1 MYKVSTNYE
10 ILAESPGRH
19 VYCKIVAGG
28 TTYLDDRIIKF
39 ELDDLAYPEY
49 YTIGTACSSRFSFTV
64 RYTDALQVH
73 DMVQPYISFDNKE
86 WCPMGVFFVSRRYV
100 RGSYASITC
109 YDMMYSLNMEY
120 VPSIQA
126 PTTAVALFRDICSQ
140 HKIPCVSGDW
150 MSYRVLKLP
159 KGFTVREVLGF
170 IASMASSTIKF
181 DREGKL
187 WVRRLGNSEN
197 QSFLEDGNC
206 IDINRNLNDSG
217 IRGIRFDTGDDVTV
231 YGEDTELTCVDVY
244 NPIIA
249 PDVASAAY
257 YMQKNFS
264 FYGAE
269 IKMQG
274 LPYIEAGDRV
284 TFTHSIPGQTLRE
297 IVTLMAC
304 EIVYTYDGALTA
316 TLYSRCKS
324 YSDSTVHKEDLK
336 TAINDVRAA
345 LGNVCLTTVNKGD
358 ITVNSSYTIVA
369 NFEFETAAKNTFA
382 QVDLN
387 FTVYTTADSTLSVRV
402 MVNGTEAARQAVHKT
417 TGGKRELVH
426 YYYLA
431 DKLPKGKNVITLLLS
446 SLGSDAKIIA
456 NQLMATMVG
465 KGTEGGDGGNYR
477 DRISFFE
484 TVPSVAITSGGIK
497 IAGIAETH
505 SVNCETESTETE

>member
-1 MYKVSTNYE
+1 MYEVSTGYRK
-10 ILAESPGRH
+10 LAESPGRH

-28 TTYLDDRIIKF
+28 KTYLDDRIIKF
-39 ELDDLAYPEY
+39 EFDDLAYPEY

-73 DMVQPYISFDNKE
+73 DEVKPYISFDNKE
-86 WCPMGVFFVSRRYV
+86 WCPLGVFYVSRRYV

-120 VPSIQA
+120 VPSVQA
-126 PTTAVALFRDICSQ
+126 PTTAAALYRDICSQ
-140 HKIPCVSGDW
+140 YKIPCESGDW
-150 MSYRVLKLP
+150 IGSHVNKLP

-170 IASMASSTIKF
+170 IASMASSYAKF
-181 DREGKL
+181 GRDGKL
-187 WVRRLGNSEN
+187 YVRKLGDSNNLSLLEEEN
-197 QSFLEDGNC
+197 CF
-206 IDINRNLNDSG
+206 DINRNLNDSS

-244 NPIIA
+244 NPIIT
-249 PDVASAAY
+249 PDVAESAY
-257 YMQKNFS
+257 NMKKNFA

-274 LPYIEAGDRV
+274 LPYIEAGDKV
-284 TFTHSIPGQTLRE
+284 LFTHSVPGQALRE
-297 IVTLMAC
+297 IVTLIAC
-304 EIVYTYDGALTA
+304 EVVYTYDGALTA
-316 TLYSRCKS
+316 TLYSKCKS

-336 TAINDVRAA
+336 NAINDIRAS
-345 LGNVCLTTVNKGD
+345 LGNVCLTTANKED
-358 ITVNSSYTIVA
+358 IIINSSYAIVA
-369 NFEFETAAKNTFA
+369 SFEFETAARNTFA

-387 FTVYTTADSTLSVRV
+387 FTVYTEADSTLAVRV
-402 MVNGTEAARQAVHKT
+402 MVNGTEAARRAVHKT

-431 DKLPKGKNVITLLLS
+431 DKLPKGKNMITLLLS
-446 SLGSDAKIIA
+446 SLGSDAKIAA
-456 NQLMATMVG
+456 NQLTATMVG

-484 TVPSVAITSGGIK
+484 TVPTIKTASAGIK
-497 IAGIAETH
+497 IAGITTKLTVD
-505 SVNCETESTETE
+505 S

>member
-19 VYCKIVAGG
+19 VYCKIEAGSA
-28 TTYLDDRIIKF
+28 TYLDDRIIKF
-39 ELDDLAYPEY
+39 ELDDLAYPEH

-64 RYTDALQVH
+64 RYTDELQVH
-73 DMVQPYISFDNKE
+73 DMVKPYISFDNRE
-86 WCPMGVFFVSRRYV
+86 WCPMGVYYVSRRYV
-100 RGSYASITC
+100 RGAYASITC
-109 YDMMYSLNMEY
+109 YDMMYSLSMEY

-126 PTTAVALFRDICSQ
+126 PTTAAELYRDICSQ
-140 HKIPCVSGDW
+140 HNIPCESGDW
-150 MSYRVLKLP
+150 MIHRVLKLP
-159 KGFTVREVLGF
+159 KGFTVQEVLGF
-170 IASMASSTIKF
+170 IASIASSTAKF
-181 DREGKL
+181 GRNGKL
-187 WVRRLGNSEN
+187 RIRSSGDLNNV
-197 QSFLEDGNC
+197 SFLEEENC
-206 IDINRNLNDSG
+206 MDINRNLNESK

-244 NPIIA
+244 NPIIT
-249 PDVASAAY
+249 PDVASAAFH
-257 YMQKNFS
+257 MQKNIP

-269 IKMQG
+269 VKMQG
-274 LPYIEAGDRV
+274 LPYMEAGDRV
-284 TFTHSIPGQTLRE
+284 TFTHSVPGQTIRE

-345 LGNVCLTTVNKGD
+345 LGNICLTTTNKED
-358 ITVNSSYTIVA
+358 ITVGSSYAIAA

-387 FTVYTTADSTLSVRV
+387 FTVYTAADSTLSVRV

-465 KGTEGGDGGNYR
+465 KGSEGGDGGNYR

-484 TVPSVAITSGGIK
+484 TVPPTPITSGFIK
-497 IAGIAETH
+497 AANFVAADIEQL
-505 SVNCETESTETE
+505 SVDG

>member
-1 MYKVSTNYE
+1 MYEVSTNYE

-28 TTYLDDRIIKF
+28 KTYLDDRIIKF
-39 ELDDLAYPEY
+39 ELDDLAYPEH

-73 DMVQPYISFDNKE
+73 DEVKPYISFDNKE
-86 WCPMGVFFVSRRYV
+86 WCPLGVFYVSRRYV
-100 RGSYASITC
+100 RGSYASIIC

-120 VPSIQA
+120 VPSIELPA
-126 PTTAVALFRDICSQ
+126 TAADLYRDICSQ
-140 HKIPCVSGDW
+140 HKIPCGSGDW
-150 MSYRVLKLP
+150 MIHRILKLP
-159 KGFTVREVLGF
+159 KGYTVREVLGF
-170 IASMASSTIKF
+170 IASMACSCAKF
-181 DREGKL
+181 GRDGKL
-187 WVRRLGNSEN
+187 RMRSLGDTDNLSYVE
-197 QSFLEDGNC
+197 EANC
-206 IDINRNLNDSG
+206 IDIKRNLNSSK
-217 IRGIRFDTGDDVTV
+217 IRGIRVDTGNDVTV
-231 YGEDTELTCVDVY
+231 YGEDTELTCLDVY
-244 NPIIA
+244 NPIIS
-249 PDVASAAY
+249 PDIAETNLQ
-257 YMQKNFS
+257 MLKLFS

-284 TFTHSIPGQTLRE
+284 WFTHSVPGQTIKEVVMLS
-297 IVTLMAC
+297 AC

-316 TLYSRCKS
+316 TLYSRGKS

-345 LGNVCLTTVNKGD
+345 LGNICLTTMNKED
-358 ITVNSSYTIVA
+358 ITIGGYYAEVA
-369 NFEFETAAKNTFA
+369 KFEFETAARNTFA

-387 FTVYTTADSTLSVRV
+387 FTVYTAADSTLSVRV
-402 MVNGTEAARQAVHKT
+402 VVNGTEAARYAVHKT

-431 DKLPKGKNVITLLLS
+431 DKLPKGKNVITLLLG

-456 NQLMATMVG
+456 NQLIATMIG
-465 KGTEGGDGGNYR
+465 KGTAGGDSGNYR

-484 TVPSVAITSGGIK
+484 TVPSVAVASAGIK
-497 IAGIAETH
+497 MAGITAELTVD
-505 SVNCETESTETE
+505 S